1 MAIFSIAY
9 AFAYVGGF
17 LAAAAGLS
25 MATAVA
31 IGTAVGYIGAGLAM
45 SALARKL
52 SPRPKVPSVEVKAT
66 ITQTDAPR
74 RVYVGR
80 YLVGGI
86 KAFFDV
92 SGATL
97 HQLIVAA
104 HGQVDGFEAFVV
116 DGRTVSVSSGGGFYP
131 AGSVVSGPTFGGGGL
146 LPISH
151 ARVVVQMRDGAS
163 LGGDYS
169 SLRSAFPSLWTAAHK
184 IEGQATYYVRS
195 TAPPPEDFQKRFPKG
210 EHTVYQWV
218 IRGQRVVDSRTG
230 VSSWRDNA
238 ALVQRHYLTHPD
250 GFRLAAADVSAPSIN
265 AMADWCDLPVAQNG
279 GGTQPNMRL
288 WGYWTLDEA
297 PASVLDRMAASSGL
311 RPYEMQDGR
320 IGLVGGPFG
329 VPACTITAKDIREIQ
344 TTAAIDER
352 EGYNSLRVT
361 YLSGSH
367 RFEMVEADPTEDLAR
382 QAVEGVIAQE
392 MALEMCPNLS
402 QAKRLAKRQMH
413 DDNRARVEIITNLV
427 GLKARWPRHHGQR
440 HTILLD
446 YRPEDGSGRVVA
458 GEYEVLDH
466 EFDPVALECRIVLA
480 AVDRASESWTPG
492 EEGDPPPPL
501 PAETGNPPPAFTGAA
516 AVVAQGGVNTIRV
529 TATAPSGRDDLGVE
543 ARYRETGAPDWT
555 AMTSAGLSA
564 TSAALSAG
572 SYEVEGR
579 WTGVFD
585 GVDDWHPLGTVTV
598 D

>member
-1 MAIFSIAY
+1 MAIFSAFIGFMGIIALG
-9 AFAYVGGF
+9 AAF
-17 LAAAAGLS
+17 LAASAGLS
-25 MATAVA
+25 FATSVA
-31 IGTAVGYIGAGLAM
+31 IGMGAGYLAGGLAL
-45 SALARKL
+45 SAIARKL
-52 SPRPKVPSVEVKAT
+52 TPRPSIPSVEVKAT

-86 KAFFDV
+86 KAFFEV
-92 SGATL
+92 GGADL
-97 HQLIVAA
+97 RQLIVVN
-104 HGQVDGFEAFVV
+104 HGRVDAFEAFLI
-116 DGRTVSVSSGGGFYP
+116 DGRVVTVRASDDTVT
-131 AGSVVSGPTFGGGGL
+131 SGPAANQVWVST
-146 LPISH
+146 
-151 ARVVVQMRDGAS
+151 RDGS
-163 LGGDYS
+163 GQGGDYPI
-169 SLRSAFPSLWTAAHK
+169 LRDSHGTIWTVDHRLD
-184 IEGQATYYVRS
+184 GQATFCVRS
-195 TAPPPEDFQKRFPKG
+195 RAPKPENFQKVFPKG

-218 IRGQRVVDSRTG
+218 IRGARVLDTRT
-230 VSSWRDNA
+230 STTAWRDNA
-238 ALVQRHYLTHPD
+238 ALVQQHYLMHPD
-250 GFRLAAADVSAPSIN
+250 GFRLAAEDVSASSIN

-492 EEGDPPPPL
+492 EEGGPPPPL

-516 AVVAQGGVNTIRV
+516 AVVAQGGVNMIRV

-543 ARYRETGAPDWT
+543 ARYRETGAPDWA
-555 AMTSAGLSA
+555 AMTSSGLSA

-585 GVDDWHPLGTVTV
+585 GVDEWHPLGTVTV
-598 D
+598 V